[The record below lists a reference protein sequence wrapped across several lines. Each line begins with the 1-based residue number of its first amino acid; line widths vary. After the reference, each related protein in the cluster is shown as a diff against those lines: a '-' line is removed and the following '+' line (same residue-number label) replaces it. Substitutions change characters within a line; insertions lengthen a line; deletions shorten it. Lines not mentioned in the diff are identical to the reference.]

1 MLVCLLKLTSILQL
15 FDLHSEVIYW
25 QLHVCMSPCSAIF
38 SLETELHP
46 NILEHIL
53 DEGSSYALEL
63 SSPTSVSTLITT
75 EMSVYS

>member
-25 QLHVCMSPCSAIF
+25 QLHVCMSPVF

-46 NILEHIL
+46 NISEHIL
-53 DEGSSYALEL
+53 DDGSSYALEL
-63 SSPTSVSTLITT
+63 TPPTSVSTRTTT
-75 EMSVYS
+75 ETSVYS